1 MFRRRLDV
9 FIFFTNQFKVRWEET
24 WNQINFHILI
34 EHDLFT
40 SFNIRAL
47 LLSFCDRWRA
57 WCCVEYY
64 VEIRPLRMSWQKNF
78 HEHGPA
84 TVSGFSCKCEW
95 MPFTVEEFVECN
107 ILNIHLEKRIISHI
121 LRIRNHD
128 WKTIPQRHY
137 IIAYSMVGSRYAGR
151 IQWLNGRRQAKQA
164 ATHFQTKKRN
174 PSVDLQATNSNLCH
188 CTMFFRLVFARLI
201 PIFYSC
207 FLPFYSSSGAQLN
220 VYNCHKNLFTSIRIV
235 AVGNVVSIENRIGFC
250 LLVNESIELVRH

>member
-78 HEHGPA
+78 HEHGLA
-84 TVSGFSCKCEW
+84 TVSGFPCKCEW

-137 IIAYSMVGSRYAGR
+137 IIAYRMVGSRYAGR

-188 CTMFFRLVFARLI
+188 CTMFFSFSFCSFNSYLLFLLSAFFFIVRCAIERL
-201 PIFYSC
+201 
-207 FLPFYSSSGAQLN
+207 
-220 VYNCHKNLFTSIRIV
+220 
-235 AVGNVVSIENRIGFC
+235 
-250 LLVNESIELVRH
+250 